1 MKALV
6 NVLKRRSIENTRNSK
21 IISKSSKELY
31 NMSILKIHIRNCYGI
46 GSFDKEIDLSSGCG
60 IIYAPNGTM
69 KSSFT
74 HVFQDIAS

>member
-1 MKALV
+1 
-6 NVLKRRSIENTRNSK
+6 
-21 IISKSSKELY
+21 
-31 NMSILKIHIRNCYGI
+31 MSILKIHIRNCYGI

-74 HVFQDIAS
+74 HVFQDIASGNDSCDRLYTERISEREILLDDHPIEEEAR